1 MIRPYQYTPIGF
13 ASTALTSTASTVT
26 LPTGYG
32 PERVVLT
39 LITATCPFNYRDDG
53 TAPTATT
60 AGTGGMPVAG
70 TAYLAYEGL
79 PSKLQMVAQSTSGTA
94 SILFYA

>member
-1 MIRPYQYTPIGF
+1 MIRPYKYTPIGF

-79 PSKLQMVAQSTSGTA
+79 PVEAADGRAVDVGTA